1 MKRFAL
7 LVTLLALA
15 IVPAD
20 VAAQEDEGSLV
31 QAVAWEISPADAG
44 KWVGAIEKIVSA
56 AKQANLS
63 RNYGWVFYQE
73 DIFRYRLIYPVE
85 NLAYFDDPMQW
96 IRQFQGTPGQ
106 ATLDEAFQTL
116 NAISSTTLSDQVIQ
130 KVRTWSRE
138 VPPGSAELPHAHV
151 DEIWL
156 KGGTEDQYDALMK
169 EMIAF
174 VNEIGYAYPID
185 GYRPRLG
192 GTGQHF
198 VVTFFDNRENFYG
211 AKNLDRLVEQK
222 GATER
227 WQGMLARF
235 SQLATRATH
244 YDADFLPNM
253 TYMPPPPAS
262 DEGSN

>member
-116 NAISSTTLSDQVIQ
+116 NAISSTTLSDQV
-130 KVRTWSRE
+130 KKCGR
-138 VPPGSAELPHAHV
+138 GAE
-151 DEIWL
+151 
-156 KGGTEDQYDALMK
+156 K
-169 EMIAF
+169 
-174 VNEIGYAYPID
+174 
-185 GYRPRLG
+185 
-192 GTGQHF
+192 
-198 VVTFFDNRENFYG
+198 
-211 AKNLDRLVEQK
+211 
-222 GATER
+222 
-227 WQGMLARF
+227 
-235 SQLATRATH
+235 
-244 YDADFLPNM
+244 FLPVRRSCRTLM
-253 TYMPPPPAS
+253 WTKS
-262 DEGSN
+262 G